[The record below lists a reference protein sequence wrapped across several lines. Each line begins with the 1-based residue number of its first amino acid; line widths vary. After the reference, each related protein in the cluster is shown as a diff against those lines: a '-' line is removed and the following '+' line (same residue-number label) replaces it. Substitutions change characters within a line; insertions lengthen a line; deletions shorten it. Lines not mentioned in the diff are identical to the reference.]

1 MTVRLLLHLGAAINL
16 SNEHDG
22 GSALSAAATYG
33 QWDVV
38 KVLLQAHADVEHRRS
53 SDGATPLFLAAQAG
67 RTSVVRLLLSEG
79 QADAS
84 VATFGKRG
92 LTPLAAALLANHRY
106 TIKELQEHQI
116 QQRLVDL
123 DPVPHMESNLGL
135 TEKQA
140 LQRKHAARR
149 FLVFQVQP
157 TRASTA
163 RKVANDQR
171 YGAMV
176 HHPLYSRRNGEYT

>member
-1 MTVRLLLHLGAAINL
+1 MLLH
-16 SNEHDG
+16 
-22 GSALSAAATYG
+22 
-33 QWDVV
+33 
-38 KVLLQAHADVEHRRS
+38 AHADVDHRRS

-106 TIKELQEHQI
+106 TIKELQEHQL

-123 DPVPHMESNLGL
+123 DPIPHMESNLGL

-149 FLVFQVQP
+149 TL
-157 TRASTA
+157 TA
-163 RKVANDQR
+163 RPHEGPS
-171 YGAMV
+171 GAPRLDLRHGGNHPRCIQLLAYDESIPAPSLDCRAAA
-176 HHPLYSRRNGEYT
+176 HHSYHPHT